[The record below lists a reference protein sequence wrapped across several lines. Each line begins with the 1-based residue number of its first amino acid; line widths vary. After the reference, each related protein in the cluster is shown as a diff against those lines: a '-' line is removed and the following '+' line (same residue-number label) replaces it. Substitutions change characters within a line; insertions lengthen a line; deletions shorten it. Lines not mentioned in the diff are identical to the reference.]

1 MRSEKRWGVV
11 AAVAIVLVPF
21 AVLLVRLVHGPS
33 FSTSDLANIE
43 LRVREVGSRHTPL
56 VGVYSRYGWNHPGPL
71 LFYALAIPY
80 VIFGSNARALLAG
93 AVLLNASAVAG
104 AALLL
109 WRRGGVAA
117 VALGLVVLAV
127 LLRALGGSVL
137 VFPWNPYVIVLPMF
151 LLGLLVWSIA
161 CRDHWL
167 VPAAVAVASFLVQ
180 SHVGTTVAAAAMV
193 AVAVTALLIDWRRG
207 QAPAFVAVLMTS
219 LAVGIALW
227 LPPLVDQFD
236 GSGNLGDLWHYWTTK
251 HTPTV
256 GYGTAARIVSNQLSL
271 PAPWITRHETFNIH
285 TGGVE
290 PAWHFPFALVLLLA
304 ATVVA
309 WMRRD
314 RTAFTLAVVAVT
326 FIGAAFVSVAHVVD
340 APFPYI
346 VRWTWCAGAL
356 AWLAVGWMTVALLQ
370 TVRAPTVRRVGLSV
384 AAVTVIAL
392 TTVTT
397 IDTVHSGYP
406 YPGLDPVMHALYGP
420 TLAAARAAPQPILLQ
435 STPDIA
441 SASIV
446 SGLLV
451 KFSEQGIDAGVA
463 PSLAYVVGNHHTV
476 PADRARSTLL
486 VGTNNRIADLARD
499 PQNRLI
505 ATFDPLSPSER
516 AFYDP
521 IDKLLSPMSIT
532 DRTAWLDAHPTEARR
547 YNALVPRSLRTAV
560 FLVPTPRIAG

>member
-1 MRSEKRWGVV
+1 
-11 AAVAIVLVPF
+11 
-21 AVLLVRLVHGPS
+21 
-33 FSTSDLANIE
+33 
-43 LRVREVGSRHTPL
+43 
-56 VGVYSRYGWNHPGPL
+56 
-71 LFYALAIPY
+71 
-80 VIFGSNARALLAG
+80 
-93 AVLLNASAVAG
+93 
-104 AALLL
+104 
-109 WRRGGVAA
+109 
-117 VALGLVVLAV
+117 
-127 LLRALGGSVL
+127 
-137 VFPWNPYVIVLPMF
+137 MF

-340 APFPYI
+340 
-346 VRWTWCAGAL
+346 VRLPLYRPLDVVRGRARLARGRLDDGRPAADGAS
-356 AWLAVGWMTVALLQ
+356 AH
-370 TVRAPTVRRVGLSV
+370 RAPRRVECRGGDGDRAHDRDDDRHRAFRL
-384 AAVTVIAL
+384 
-392 TTVTT
+392 
-397 IDTVHSGYP
+397 
-406 YPGLDPVMHALYGP
+406 PVSR
-420 TLAAARAAPQPILLQ
+420 ARPSDAHGSTARRSPRPAPHRSRSSCSPLPISPRPRSSRASSSSSPNRA
-435 STPDIA
+435 STPA
-441 SASIV
+441 SRRRSPTSSAITTQFPPTAPAQRSSSAPTTASQTSARSRKQV
-446 SGLLV
+446 DRHLR
-451 KFSEQGIDAGVA
+451 
-463 PSLAYVVGNHHTV
+463 PSLALGARVLRPHRQTAQPDEHHRPHGVARRAPHRGTPV
-476 PADRARSTLL
+476 QRARASL
-486 VGTNNRIADLARD
+486 V
-499 PQNRLI
+499 
-505 ATFDPLSPSER
+505 
-516 AFYDP
+516 
-521 IDKLLSPMSIT
+521 
-532 DRTAWLDAHPTEARR
+532 ARR
-547 YNALVPRSLRTAV
+547 RCSSYLRPESRGDNPGHIRAATNPGDGLRGFLGGVVALSLIV
-560 FLVPTPRIAG
+560 V